1 MIHTWISKLLRDA
14 AFTCQPRELLC
25 SVRIKWLILV
35 DFAIWTVIVL
45 KQVLLNVWVPWEV
58 NSRVRSDTS
67 WQLFLLVSGYH
78 VGANPDGQQHG
89 FSIQSSINLFPPISR
104 IWIIAL
110 AWIFERMFAYLP
122 PFISQIL
129 DFIYWTDLIFIF
141 DGLTA
146 KTWSNSD
153 LLEIC
158 KKEFPRCAHIGF
170 QYFSSTLFWWVTA
183 TLPV

>member
-1 MIHTWISKLLRDA
+1 MIHTWISKLLRGA
-14 AFTCQPRELLC
+14 AFTCQPRELSCRL
-25 SVRIKWLILV
+25 RIKWLILV

-110 AWIFERMFAYLP
+110 AWSLERNFAYLP

-158 KKEFPRCAHIGF
+158 KKEFRRCAHIGF